1 MLEFLALA
9 WKAQAWN
16 GTLSYGSLEEIG
28 SMHPA
33 EANSEGLQVRRN
45 RRSWPLPLGFELARL
60 TGPRYA
66 LRCLLFHD
74 VANEL
79 SEFTNGLGVTMAVR
93 GFEALIRFVSQYYT
107 AITLQDYLD
116 FRARGKFPP
125 RPVVVTFDDAYSSV
139 AVNAAPIL
147 KRYGVPA
154 VFFVTASLVGNEEL
168 GLDNL
173 LCYVTNK
180 LGFETVRAVARQFS
194 FTRTEFVSLEQIF
207 DHLLPEMSREQ
218 IRKFRT
224 ALSDAAGTSTR
235 ELAQKSQIYVS
246 PEQLRALV
254 QSGFEIGNHTYSH
267 VFCRT
272 LTADDFHEEIEG
284 NKSKLEAVT
293 GSKVRAFS
301 VPYGSP
307 VDLTSGLAENLRRSG
322 HELVFLARDRSNSP
336 ETDPF
341 RLNRISMHSGTD
353 RDFFAEIE
361 LLPRLR
367 SLADILLRRSD
378 KGRNGFRNNVY
389 LA

>member
-1 MLEFLALA
+1 MYPVE
-9 WKAQAWN
+9 
-16 GTLSYGSLEEIG
+16 T
-28 SMHPA
+28 
-33 EANSEGLQVRRN
+33 NSEGLQVRRN
-45 RRSWPLPLGFELARL
+45 RRFWPLPLGFELARL

-125 RPVVVTFDDAYSSV
+125 RPVVVTFDDAYASV
-139 AVNAAPIL
+139 AQNAAPIL
-147 KRYGVPA
+147 KKYGVPA
-154 VFFVTASLVGNEEL
+154 VFFVTASLVGNEDL
-168 GLDNL
+168 ALDNL

-194 FTRTEFVSLEQIF
+194 LARTEFASLERIF
-207 DHLLPEMSREQ
+207 DDLLPAMSREQ

-224 ALSDAAGTSTR
+224 ALNDAAGISAR
-235 ELAQKSQIYVS
+235 ELAQKSQLYVN
-246 PEQLRALV
+246 PEQLRALA
-254 QSGFEIGNHTYSH
+254 QNGFEIGNHTFSH

-272 LTADDFHEEIEG
+272 LTANDFQEEIDM
-284 NKSKLEAVT
+284 NKAKLEAIT
-293 GSKVRAFS
+293 GSRVRAFS

-307 VDLTSGLAENLRRSG
+307 ADLTSDLTENLRRSG

-336 ETDPF
+336 ETDLF
-341 RLNRISMHSGTD
+341 RLNRINMHSGTN

-367 SLADILLRRSD
+367 SLADILLRRSY
-378 KGRNGFRNNVY
+378 KGRNGLRN
-389 LA
+389 